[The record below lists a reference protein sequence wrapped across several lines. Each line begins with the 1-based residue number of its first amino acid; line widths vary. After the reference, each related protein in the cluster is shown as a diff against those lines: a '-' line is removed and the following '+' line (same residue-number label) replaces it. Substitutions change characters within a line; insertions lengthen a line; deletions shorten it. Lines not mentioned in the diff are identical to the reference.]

1 MLKTYSLTKDTLLVS
16 SESNIKNSSV
26 VYVYGDEREYIES
39 SEHKYDF
46 KIGNILTFD
55 DQVAYDTMIDQ
66 NDEKSLL
73 VSFLFPA
80 VHEGGHLDNLTT
92 SVVFLVFKNKLII
105 FTKQK
110 LKFIPE
116 LLSNMVLHD
125 VDNFMQE
132 VLLKIMQKDFH
143 VMLDDLRGVKEKI
156 DDLDSEIST
165 SGSLRPT
172 FGDLL
177 TLQKYMIALS
187 TTYGANHKA
196 LDFIKKNFTTIN
208 DIDFTTQKIIDEI
221 YNTSDTMDR
230 IILGYSQYLDYLE
243 NMINNMISY
252 QLNMIMK
259 TLTEISI
266 VLTIPAIIFVF
277 GESMSMARLKN
288 LLIGVFAVLIIS
300 VILSLICWFFSCDAK
315 HICKVFVIPQYDLK
329 QNFFVDLLKGLVLSI
344 I

>member
-55 DQVAYDTMIDQ
+55 DRVAYDTMIDK

-73 VSFLFPA
+73 VSFLFPK
-80 VHEGGHLDNLTT
+80 VHEGGRLDNLTT
-92 SVVFLVFKNKLII
+92 SIVFLVFKNKLII

-116 LLSNMVLHD
+116 LLSNMVLRD
-125 VDNFMQE
+125 VNHFVEE
-132 VLLKIMQKDFH
+132 VLLKIMQKDFYM
-143 VMLDDLRGVKEKI
+143 MLNDLRGVKEKI

-165 SGSLRPT
+165 SGSLKPT

-187 TTYGANHKA
+187 TTYKANHKA
-196 LDFIKKNFTTIN
+196 LDFIKKNFTTID
-208 DIDFTTQKIIDEI
+208 DIDFSTKKIIDDL
-221 YNTSDTMDR
+221 YDTSDTMDR
-230 IILGYSQYLDYLE
+230 IILSYSQYLDKLE

-266 VLTIPAIIFVF
+266 VLTIPAIIFGFWGINVHVPF
-277 GESMSMARLKN
+277 EKSSY
-288 LLIGVFAVLIIS
+288 GVLAVLIIS
-300 VILSLICWFFSCDAK
+300 AILSLICW
-315 HICKVFVIPQYDLK
+315 
-329 QNFFVDLLKGLVLSI
+329 LLMRRKTYL
-344 I
+344 

>member
-1 MLKTYSLTKDTLLVS
+1 MLKTYSLTKNTLLVS

-39 SEHKYDF
+39 FEHRSDF
-46 KIGNILTFD
+46 NIDNILTFD
-55 DQVAYDTMIDQ
+55 DRVAYDTMIDQ

-73 VSFLFPA
+73 VSYLFPEI
-80 VHEGGHLDNLTT
+80 HEGGHLDNLTT

-177 TLQKYMIALS
+177 TLQKHMIALS

-196 LDFIKKNFTTIN
+196 LDFIKKIFTTIN

-266 VLTIPAIIFVF
+266 VLTIPAIIFGFWGVNVDGPF
-277 GESMSMARLKN
+277 EKSSY
-288 LLIGVFAVLIIS
+288 GVFAVLIIS
-300 VILSLICWFFSCDAK
+300 VILSLICWF
-315 HICKVFVIPQYDLK
+315 
-329 QNFFVDLLKGLVLSI
+329 LLRRKTYL
-344 I
+344 

>member
-1 MLKTYSLTKDTLLVS
+1 MLKTYSLTKNTLLVS

-39 SEHKYDF
+39 FEHRSDF
-46 KIGNILTFD
+46 NIDNILTFD
-55 DQVAYDTMIDQ
+55 DRVAYDTMIDQ

-73 VSFLFPA
+73 VSYLFPEI
-80 VHEGGHLDNLTT
+80 HEGGHLDNLTT

-177 TLQKYMIALS
+177 TLQKHMIALS

-208 DIDFTTQKIIDEI
+208 DIDFTTKKIIDEI
-221 YNTSDTMDR
+221 YDTNDTMDR

-266 VLTIPAIIFVF
+266 VLTIPAIIFGFWGIAVNGPF
-277 GESMSMARLKN
+277 EKSSYG
-288 LLIGVFAVLIIS
+288 IFAVLIIS
-300 VILSLICWFFSCDAK
+300 VILSLICWF
-315 HICKVFVIPQYDLK
+315 
-329 QNFFVDLLKGLVLSI
+329 LLRRKTYL
-344 I
+344 

>member
-55 DQVAYDTMIDQ
+55 DQVAYDTIIDQ

-92 SVVFLVFKNKLII
+92 SVVFLVFENKLII

-116 LLSNMVLHD
+116 LLSNMVLRD
-125 VDNFMQE
+125 VDHFVEE
-132 VLLKIMQKDFH
+132 VLLKIMQKDFY
-143 VMLDDLRGVKEKI
+143 VMLNDLRGVKEKI

-172 FGDLL
+172 FSDLL

-187 TTYGANHKA
+187 TTYKANHKA
-196 LDFIKKNFTTIN
+196 LDFIKKNFTTID
-208 DIDFTTQKIIDEI
+208 DIDFSTKKIIDDL
-221 YNTSDTMDR
+221 YDTSDTMDR
-230 IILGYSQYLDYLE
+230 IILGYSQYLDKLE

-266 VLTIPAIIFVF
+266 VLTIPAIIFGFWGINVHVPFEKSSYGVLAVF
-277 GESMSMARLKN
+277 
-288 LLIGVFAVLIIS
+288 IIS
-300 VILSLICWFFSCDAK
+300 AILSLICW
-315 HICKVFVIPQYDLK
+315 
-329 QNFFVDLLKGLVLSI
+329 LLMRRKTYL
-344 I
+344 

>member
-116 LLSNMVLHD
+116 LLSNMVLRD
-125 VDNFMQE
+125 VNNFVEE
-132 VLLKIMQKDFH
+132 VLLKIMQKDFY
-143 VMLDDLRGVKEKI
+143 VMLNDLRGVKEKI

-187 TTYGANHKA
+187 TTYKANHKA
-196 LDFIKKNFTTIN
+196 LDFIKKNITTIDN
-208 DIDFTTQKIIDEI
+208 INFSTKKIIDEL
-221 YNTSDTMDR
+221 YDTSDTMDR
-230 IILGYSQYLDYLE
+230 IILGYSQYLANLE

-266 VLTIPAIIFVF
+266 VLTIPAIIFGFWGINVHVPF
-277 GESMSMARLKN
+277 EKSSY
-288 LLIGVFAVLIIS
+288 GVLAVLIIS
-300 VILSLICWFFSCDAK
+300 AILSLICW
-315 HICKVFVIPQYDLK
+315 
-329 QNFFVDLLKGLVLSI
+329 LLMRRKTYL
-344 I
+344 

>member
-55 DQVAYDTMIDQ
+55 DRVAYDTMIDK

-73 VSFLFPA
+73 VSFLFPE
-80 VHEGGHLDNLTT
+80 VHEGGHLDTLTT

-116 LLSNMVLHD
+116 LLSNMVLRD
-125 VDNFMQE
+125 VNHFVEE
-132 VLLKIMQKDFH
+132 VLLKIMQKDFYM
-143 VMLDDLRGVKEKI
+143 MLNDLRGVKEKI

-165 SGSLRPT
+165 SGSLKPT

-187 TTYGANHKA
+187 TTYKANHKA
-196 LDFIKKNFTTIN
+196 LDFIKKNFTTID
-208 DIDFTTQKIIDEI
+208 DIDFSTK
-221 YNTSDTMDR
+221 
-230 IILGYSQYLDYLE
+230 
-243 NMINNMISY
+243 
-252 QLNMIMK
+252 K
-259 TLTEISI
+259 
-266 VLTIPAIIFVF
+266 
-277 GESMSMARLKN
+277 
-288 LLIGVFAVLIIS
+288 
-300 VILSLICWFFSCDAK
+300 
-315 HICKVFVIPQYDLK
+315 
-329 QNFFVDLLKGLVLSI
+329 
-344 I
+344 

>member
-1 MLKTYSLTKDTLLVS
+1 AFDFQTSQQ
-16 SESNIKNSSV
+16 NQ
-26 VYVYGDEREYIES
+26 REYIES

-55 DQVAYDTMIDQ
+55 DRVAYDTMIDK

-73 VSFLFPA
+73 VSFLFPE
-80 VHEGGHLDNLTT
+80 VHEGGHLDTLTT

-116 LLSNMVLHD
+116 LLSNMVLRD
-125 VDNFMQE
+125 VNHFVEE
-132 VLLKIMQKDFH
+132 VLLKIMQKDFYM
-143 VMLDDLRGVKEKI
+143 MLNDLRGVKEKI

-165 SGSLRPT
+165 SGSLKPT

-187 TTYGANHKA
+187 TTYKANHKA
-196 LDFIKKNFTTIN
+196 LDFIKKNFTTID
-208 DIDFTTQKIIDEI
+208 DIDFSTKKIIDDL
-221 YNTSDTMDR
+221 YDTSDTMDR
-230 IILGYSQYLDYLE
+230 IILSYSQYLDKLE

-266 VLTIPAIIFVF
+266 VLTIPAIIFGFWGINVHVPF
-277 GESMSMARLKN
+277 EKSSY
-288 LLIGVFAVLIIS
+288 GVLAVLIIS
-300 VILSLICWFFSCDAK
+300 AILSLICW
-315 HICKVFVIPQYDLK
+315 
-329 QNFFVDLLKGLVLSI
+329 LLMRRKTYL
-344 I
+344 

>member
-1 MLKTYSLTKDTLLVS
+1 MLKTYSLTKNTLLVS

-39 SEHKYDF
+39 FEHRSDF
-46 KIGNILTFD
+46 NIDNILTFD
-55 DQVAYDTMIDQ
+55 DRVAYDTMIDQ

-73 VSFLFPA
+73 VSYLFPEI
-80 VHEGGHLDNLTT
+80 HEGGHLDNLTT

-266 VLTIPAIIFVF
+266 VLTIPAIIFGFWGIAVDGPF
-277 GESMSMARLKN
+277 EKSSY
-288 LLIGVFAVLIIS
+288 GVFAVLIIS
-300 VILSLICWFFSCDAK
+300 VILSLICWF
-315 HICKVFVIPQYDLK
+315 
-329 QNFFVDLLKGLVLSI
+329 LLRRKTYL
-344 I
+344 

>member
-1 MLKTYSLTKDTLLVS
+1 MLKTYSLTKNTLLVS

-39 SEHKYDF
+39 FEHRSDF
-46 KIGNILTFD
+46 NIDNILTFD
-55 DQVAYDTMIDQ
+55 DRVAYDTMIDQ

-73 VSFLFPA
+73 VSYLFPEI
-80 VHEGGHLDNLTT
+80 HEGGHLDNLTT

-110 LKFIPE
+110 LKFVPE

-177 TLQKYMIALS
+177 TLQKHMIALS

-208 DIDFTTQKIIDEI
+208 DIDFTTQKIVDEI

-266 VLTIPAIIFVF
+266 VLTIPAIIFGFWGIAVDGQF
-277 GESMSMARLKN
+277 EKSSYG
-288 LLIGVFAVLIIS
+288 IFAVLIIS
-300 VILSLICWFFSCDAK
+300 VILSLICWF
-315 HICKVFVIPQYDLK
+315 
-329 QNFFVDLLKGLVLSI
+329 LLRRKTYL
-344 I
+344 

>member
-1 MLKTYSLTKDTLLVS
+1 MLQTYSLTKNTLLVS

-39 SEHKYDF
+39 FENKSDF
-46 KIGNILTFD
+46 EIDNILTFD
-55 DQVAYDTMIDQ
+55 DRVAYDTMIDQ

-73 VSFLFPA
+73 VSFLFPEI
-80 VHEGGHLDNLTT
+80 HEGGHLDNLTT
-92 SVVFLVFKNKLII
+92 SVVFLVLKNKLII

-266 VLTIPAIIFVF
+266 VLTIPAIIFGFWGINVDGPF
-277 GESMSMARLKN
+277 EKSSY
-288 LLIGVFAVLIIS
+288 GVFAVLIIS
-300 VILSLICWFFSCDAK
+300 VLISLICWF
-315 HICKVFVIPQYDLK
+315 
-329 QNFFVDLLKGLVLSI
+329 LLRRKTYS
-344 I
+344 

>member
-1 MLKTYSLTKDTLLVS
+1 MLETYSLTKDTLVVS

-26 VYVYGDEREYIES
+26 VYVYGDEREYIEF
-39 SEHKYDF
+39 SEHKYDL

-73 VSFLFPA
+73 VSFLFPKI
-80 VHEGGHLDNLTT
+80 HEGGHLDNLTT

-105 FTKQK
+105 FTNQK
-110 LKFIPE
+110 LNSISE
-116 LLSNMVLHD
+116 LLSNMVLRD
-125 VDNFMQE
+125 VNNFTEE
-132 VLLKIMQKDFH
+132 VLLKIMQKDFY
-143 VMLDDLRGVKEKI
+143 VMLNDLRGVKEKI

-187 TTYGANHKA
+187 TTYKANHKA
-196 LDFIKKNFTTIN
+196 LDFIKKNFTTID
-208 DIDFTTQKIIDEI
+208 DIDSSTKKIIDEL
-221 YNTSDTMDR
+221 YDTSDTMDR
-230 IILGYSQYLDYLE
+230 IILGYSQYLDNLE
-243 NMINNMISY
+243 NMITNMISY

-266 VLTIPAIIFVF
+266 VLTIPAIIFGFWGINVHVPF
-277 GESMSMARLKN
+277 EKSSY
-288 LLIGVFAVLIIS
+288 GVLAVLIIS
-300 VILSLICWFFSCDAK
+300 ATLSLICW
-315 HICKVFVIPQYDLK
+315 
-329 QNFFVDLLKGLVLSI
+329 LLMRRKTYL
-344 I
+344 

>member
-1 MLKTYSLTKDTLLVS
+1 MLETYSLTKDTLLVS

-39 SEHKYDF
+39 FEHRSDF
-46 KIGNILTFD
+46 NIDNILTFD
-55 DQVAYDTMIDQ
+55 DRVAYDTMIDQ

-73 VSFLFPA
+73 VSFLFPKI
-80 VHEGGHLDNLTT
+80 HEGGHLDNLTT

-132 VLLKIMQKDFH
+132 VLLKIMQKDFY
-143 VMLDDLRGVKEKI
+143 VMLNDLRGVKEKI

-187 TTYGANHKA
+187 TTYKANHKA
-196 LDFIKKNFTTIN
+196 LDFIKKNFTTID
-208 DIDFTTQKIIDEI
+208 DIDSSTKKIIDEL
-221 YNTSDTMDR
+221 YDTSDTMDR
-230 IILGYSQYLDYLE
+230 IILGYSQYLDNLE
-243 NMINNMISY
+243 NMITNMISY

-266 VLTIPAIIFVF
+266 VLTIPAIIFGFWGVNVDGPF
-277 GESMSMARLKN
+277 EKSSY
-288 LLIGVFAVLIIS
+288 GVFAVLIIS
-300 VILSLICWFFSCDAK
+300 VILSLICWF
-315 HICKVFVIPQYDLK
+315 
-329 QNFFVDLLKGLVLSI
+329 LLRRKTYL
-344 I
+344 

>member
-1 MLKTYSLTKDTLLVS
+1 MLQTYSLTKNTLLVS

-39 SEHKYDF
+39 FEHKSDF
-46 KIGNILTFD
+46 NIDNILTFD
-55 DQVAYDTMIDQ
+55 DRVAYDTMIDQ

-73 VSFLFPA
+73 VSFLFPEI
-80 VHEGGHLDNLTT
+80 HEGGHLDNLTT

-177 TLQKYMIALS
+177 TLQKYTIALS

-266 VLTIPAIIFVF
+266 VLTIPAIIFGF
-277 GESMSMARLKN
+277 WGISADGPFEKSSY
-288 LLIGVFAVLIIS
+288 GVFAVLIIS
-300 VILSLICWFFSCDAK
+300 VILSLICWF
-315 HICKVFVIPQYDLK
+315 
-329 QNFFVDLLKGLVLSI
+329 LLRRKTYL
-344 I
+344 

>member
-46 KIGNILTFD
+46 KIGSILTFD
-55 DQVAYDTMIDQ
+55 DRVAYDTMIDK

-73 VSFLFPA
+73 VSFLFPE
-80 VHEGGHLDNLTT
+80 VHEGGHLDTLTT

-116 LLSNMVLHD
+116 LLSNMVLRD
-125 VDNFMQE
+125 VNHFVEE
-132 VLLKIMQKDFH
+132 VLLKIMQKDFYM
-143 VMLDDLRGVKEKI
+143 MLNDLRGVKEKI

-165 SGSLRPT
+165 SGSLKPT

-187 TTYGANHKA
+187 TTYKANHKA
-196 LDFIKKNFTTIN
+196 LDFIKKNFTTID
-208 DIDFTTQKIIDEI
+208 DIDFSTKKIIDDL
-221 YNTSDTMDR
+221 YDTSDTMDR
-230 IILGYSQYLDYLE
+230 IILSYSQYLDKLE

-266 VLTIPAIIFVF
+266 VLTIPAIIFGFWGINVHVPF
-277 GESMSMARLKN
+277 EKSSY
-288 LLIGVFAVLIIS
+288 GVLAVLIIS
-300 VILSLICWFFSCDAK
+300 AILSLICW
-315 HICKVFVIPQYDLK
+315 
-329 QNFFVDLLKGLVLSI
+329 LLMRRKTYL
-344 I
+344 

>member
-1 MLKTYSLTKDTLLVS
+1 MLKTYSLTKDTLSVS

-39 SEHKYDF
+39 FEHKYDC
-46 KIGNILTFD
+46 KIGNILTLD
-55 DQVAYDTMIDQ
+55 DRVTYDTMIDQ

-73 VSFLFPA
+73 VSFLFPE

-116 LLSNMVLHD
+116 LLSNMVLRD
-125 VDNFMQE
+125 ANNFMQE

-143 VMLDDLRGVKEKI
+143 VMLNDLRGVKEKI

-165 SGSLRPT
+165 SGPLRPT
-172 FGDLL
+172 FGNLL
-177 TLQKYMIALS
+177 TLQKYMISLS
-187 TTYGANHKA
+187 TTYDANHKA
-196 LDFIKKNFTTIN
+196 LDFIKKIFTTIN
-208 DIDFTTQKIIDEI
+208 DIDFTTKKIIDEI
-221 YNTSDTMDR
+221 YDTMDR
-230 IILGYSQYLDYLE
+230 IISGYSQYLDDLE
-243 NMINNMISY
+243 DMINNMISY

-266 VLTIPAIIFVF
+266 VLTIPAIIFGFWGINVDVPF
-277 GESMSMARLKN
+277 EKSSY
-288 LLIGVFAVLIIS
+288 GVFAVLIIS
-300 VILSLICWFFSCDAK
+300 VILSLICWF
-315 HICKVFVIPQYDLK
+315 
-329 QNFFVDLLKGLVLSI
+329 LLRRKTYL
-344 I
+344 

>member
-1 MLKTYSLTKDTLLVS
+1 MLKTYYLTKDTLLVS

-39 SEHKYDF
+39 YEHKYDF

-73 VSFLFPA
+73 VSFLFPE

-116 LLSNMVLHD
+116 LLSNMVLRD
-125 VDNFMQE
+125 VNHFVEE
-132 VLLKIMQKDFH
+132 VLLKIMQKDFY
-143 VMLDDLRGVKEKI
+143 VMLNDLRGVKEKI

-165 SGSLRPT
+165 SGRLRPT

-177 TLQKYMIALS
+177 TLQKHMIALS
-187 TTYGANHKA
+187 TTYKTNHKA
-196 LDFIKKNFTTIN
+196 LDFIKKNFTTID
-208 DIDFTTQKIIDEI
+208 DIDFSTKKIIDEL
-221 YNTSDTMDR
+221 YDTSDTMDR
-230 IILGYSQYLDYLE
+230 IILGYSQYLANLD

-266 VLTIPAIIFVF
+266 VLTIPTIIFGFWGINVHVPF
-277 GESMSMARLKN
+277 EKSSYG
-288 LLIGVFAVLIIS
+288 LLAVLIIS
-300 VILSLICWFFSCDAK
+300 AILSLICW
-315 HICKVFVIPQYDLK
+315 
-329 QNFFVDLLKGLVLSI
+329 LLMRRKTYL
-344 I
+344 

>member
-1 MLKTYSLTKDTLLVS
+1 MLKTYSLTKNTLLVS

-39 SEHKYDF
+39 FEHKSDF
-46 KIGNILTFD
+46 NIDNILAFD
-55 DQVAYDTMIDQ
+55 DRVAYDTMIDQ

-73 VSFLFPA
+73 VSFLFPEI
-80 VHEGGHLDNLTT
+80 HEGGHLDNLTT

-125 VDNFMQE
+125 IDNFMQE
-132 VLLKIMQKDFH
+132 VLLKIMQTDFH

-230 IILGYSQYLDYLE
+230 IILGYSQYLDHLE

-266 VLTIPAIIFVF
+266 VLTIPAIIFGFWGINVDGPF
-277 GESMSMARLKN
+277 EKSTY
-288 LLIGVFAVLIIS
+288 GVFAVLIIS
-300 VILSLICWFFSCDAK
+300 VILSLICWF
-315 HICKVFVIPQYDLK
+315 
-329 QNFFVDLLKGLVLSI
+329 LLRRKTYL
-344 I
+344 

>member
-1 MLKTYSLTKDTLLVS
+1 MLKTYSLTKDTLSVS

-39 SEHKYDF
+39 FEHKYDF
-46 KIGNILTFD
+46 KIGNILTLD
-55 DQVAYDTMIDQ
+55 DRVAYDTMIDQ

-73 VSFLFPA
+73 VSFLFPE

-116 LLSNMVLHD
+116 LLSNTVLRD
-125 VDNFMQE
+125 ANNFMQE

-143 VMLDDLRGVKEKI
+143 VMLNDLRGVKEKI
-156 DDLDSEIST
+156 DDLDSEISA
-165 SGSLRPT
+165 SGPLRPT
-172 FGDLL
+172 FGNLL
-177 TLQKYMIALS
+177 TLQKYMISLS
-187 TTYGANHKA
+187 TTYDANHKA

-208 DIDFTTQKIIDEI
+208 DIDFTIKKIIDEI
-221 YNTSDTMDR
+221 YDTMDR
-230 IILGYSQYLDYLE
+230 TISGYSQYLDDLE
-243 NMINNMISY
+243 DMINNMISY

-266 VLTIPAIIFVF
+266 VLTIPAIIFGFWGINVDVPF
-277 GESMSMARLKN
+277 EKSSY
-288 LLIGVFAVLIIS
+288 GVFAVLIIS
-300 VILSLICWFFSCDAK
+300 VILSLICWF
-315 HICKVFVIPQYDLK
+315 
-329 QNFFVDLLKGLVLSI
+329 LLRRKTYL
-344 I
+344 

>member
-1 MLKTYSLTKDTLLVS
+1 MLKTYSLTKNTLLVS

-39 SEHKYDF
+39 FEHKSDF
-46 KIGNILTFD
+46 NIDNILTFD
-55 DQVAYDTMIDQ
+55 DRVAYDTMIDQ

-73 VSFLFPA
+73 VSYLFPEI
-80 VHEGGHLDNLTT
+80 HEGGHLDNLTT

-208 DIDFTTQKIIDEI
+208 DIDFTTQKIVDEI

-266 VLTIPAIIFVF
+266 VLTIPAIIFGFWGIAVDGQF
-277 GESMSMARLKN
+277 EKSSYG
-288 LLIGVFAVLIIS
+288 IFAVLIIS
-300 VILSLICWFFSCDAK
+300 VILSLICWF
-315 HICKVFVIPQYDLK
+315 
-329 QNFFVDLLKGLVLSI
+329 LLRRKTYL
-344 I
+344 

>member
-1 MLKTYSLTKDTLLVS
+1 MLETYSLTKDTLLVS

-26 VYVYGDEREYIES
+26 VYVYGDEREYIEF
-39 SEHKYDF
+39 SEHKYDL

-55 DQVAYDTMIDQ
+55 DQVAYDTMIDR

-73 VSFLFPA
+73 VSFLFPKIQ
-80 VHEGGHLDNLTT
+80 EGGHLDNLTT

-110 LKFIPE
+110 LNSISE
-116 LLSNMVLHD
+116 LLSNMVLRD
-125 VDNFMQE
+125 VNHFVEE
-132 VLLKIMQKDFH
+132 VLLKIMQKDFY
-143 VMLDDLRGVKEKI
+143 VMLNDLHGVKEKI

-187 TTYGANHKA
+187 TTYKANHKA
-196 LDFIKKNFTTIN
+196 LDFIKKNFTNID
-208 DIDFTTQKIIDEI
+208 DIDFSTKKLIDEL
-221 YNTSDTMDR
+221 YDTSDTMDR
-230 IILGYSQYLDYLE
+230 IILGYSQYLDNLGD
-243 NMINNMISY
+243 MINNMISY

-266 VLTIPAIIFVF
+266 VLTIPAIIFSFWGINAHVPF
-277 GESMSMARLKN
+277 ENSSY
-288 LLIGVFAVLIIS
+288 GVLAVLIIS
-300 VILSLICWFFSCDAK
+300 ATLSLICW
-315 HICKVFVIPQYDLK
+315 
-329 QNFFVDLLKGLVLSI
+329 LLMRRKTYL
-344 I
+344 

>member
-1 MLKTYSLTKDTLLVS
+1 MLKTYSLTKNTLLVS
-16 SESNIKNSSV
+16 SESNIENSSV

-39 SEHKYDF
+39 YEHKYDF

-55 DQVAYDTMIDQ
+55 DQVAYDTIIDQ

-73 VSFLFPA
+73 VSFLFPKI
-80 VHEGGHLDNLTT
+80 HEGGHLDNLMT

-116 LLSNMVLHD
+116 LLSNMVLRD
-125 VDNFMQE
+125 VNHFVEE

-156 DDLDSEIST
+156 DDLDSKIST

-187 TTYGANHKA
+187 TTYKANHKA
-196 LDFIKKNFTTIN
+196 LDFIKKNFTTID
-208 DIDFTTQKIIDEI
+208 DIDFSAKKIIDEL
-221 YNTSDTMDR
+221 YDTSDTMDR
-230 IILGYSQYLDYLE
+230 IILGYSQYLDNLA

-266 VLTIPAIIFVF
+266 VLTIPAMIFGFWGINVHVPF
-277 GESMSMARLKN
+277 EKSSY
-288 LLIGVFAVLIIS
+288 GVLAVLIIS
-300 VILSLICWFFSCDAK
+300 AILSLICWF
-315 HICKVFVIPQYDLK
+315 
-329 QNFFVDLLKGLVLSI
+329 LLRRKTYL
-344 I
+344 

>member
-1 MLKTYSLTKDTLLVS
+1 MLQTYSLTKNTLLVS

-26 VYVYGDEREYIES
+26 VYVYGDERAYIES
-39 SEHKYDF
+39 FEHKSDF
-46 KIGNILTFD
+46 NIDNILTFD
-55 DQVAYDTMIDQ
+55 DRVAYDTMIDQ

-73 VSFLFPA
+73 VSFLFPKI
-80 VHEGGHLDNLTT
+80 HEGGHLDNLTT

-266 VLTIPAIIFVF
+266 VLTIPAIIFGFLGIAVDGPF
-277 GESMSMARLKN
+277 EKSSY
-288 LLIGVFAVLIIS
+288 GVFAVLIIS
-300 VILSLICWFFSCDAK
+300 VILSLICWF
-315 HICKVFVIPQYDLK
+315 
-329 QNFFVDLLKGLVLSI
+329 LLRRKTYL
-344 I
+344 

>member
-1 MLKTYSLTKDTLLVS
+1 MLKTYSLTKNTLLVS

-39 SEHKYDF
+39 FEHKSDF
-46 KIGNILTFD
+46 NIDNILTFD
-55 DQVAYDTMIDQ
+55 DRVAYDTMIDQ

-73 VSFLFPA
+73 VSFLFPEI
-80 VHEGGHLDNLTT
+80 HEGGHLDNLTT
-92 SVVFLVFKNKLII
+92 SVVFLVFKNKLLI

-266 VLTIPAIIFVF
+266 VLTIPAIIFGF
-277 GESMSMARLKN
+277 WG
-288 LLIGVFAVLIIS
+288 IAVDGPFEKAS
-300 VILSLICWFFSCDAK
+300 
-315 HICKVFVIPQYDLK
+315 
-329 QNFFVDLLKGLVLSI
+329 
-344 I
+344 

>member
-1 MLKTYSLTKDTLLVS
+1 MLKTYSLTKNTLLVS

-39 SEHKYDF
+39 FEHKSDF
-46 KIGNILTFD
+46 NIDNILAFD
-55 DQVAYDTMIDQ
+55 DRVAYDTMIDQ

-73 VSFLFPA
+73 VSFLFPEI
-80 VHEGGHLDNLTT
+80 HEGGHLDNLTT

-143 VMLDDLRGVKEKI
+143 LMLDDLRGVKEKI

-165 SGSLRPT
+165 SGSLKPT

-230 IILGYSQYLDYLE
+230 IILGYSQYLDHLE

-266 VLTIPAIIFVF
+266 VLTIPAIIFGFWGINVDGPF
-277 GESMSMARLKN
+277 EKSTY
-288 LLIGVFAVLIIS
+288 GVFAVLIIS
-300 VILSLICWFFSCDAK
+300 VILSLICWFFLRRK
-315 HICKVFVIPQYDLK
+315 TYL
-329 QNFFVDLLKGLVLSI
+329 
-344 I
+344 

>member
-1 MLKTYSLTKDTLLVS
+1 MLKTYSLTKNTLLVS

-39 SEHKYDF
+39 FEHRSDF
-46 KIGNILTFD
+46 NIDNILTFD

-73 VSFLFPA
+73 VSFLFPEI
-80 VHEGGHLDNLTT
+80 HEGGHLDNLTT

-208 DIDFTTQKIIDEI
+208 DIDFTTKKIIDEI

-266 VLTIPAIIFVF
+266 VLTIPAIIFGFWGINVDGPF
-277 GESMSMARLKN
+277 EKSSY
-288 LLIGVFAVLIIS
+288 GVFAVLIIS
-300 VILSLICWFFSCDAK
+300 VLISLICWF
-315 HICKVFVIPQYDLK
+315 
-329 QNFFVDLLKGLVLSI
+329 LLRRKTYL
-344 I
+344 

>member
-1 MLKTYSLTKDTLLVS
+1 MLKTYYLTKDTLLVS

-39 SEHKYDF
+39 YEHKYDF

-73 VSFLFPA
+73 VSFLFPKI
-80 VHEGGHLDNLTT
+80 HEGGHLDNLTT

-165 SGSLRPT
+165 SGRLRPT

-177 TLQKYMIALS
+177 TLQKHMIALS
-187 TTYGANHKA
+187 TTYKANHKA
-196 LDFIKKNFTTIN
+196 LDFIKKNFTTID
-208 DIDFTTQKIIDEI
+208 DIDFSTKKIIDEL
-221 YNTSDTMDR
+221 YDTSDTMDR
-230 IILGYSQYLDYLE
+230 IILGYSQYLANLD

-266 VLTIPAIIFVF
+266 VLTIPAIVF
-277 GESMSMARLKN
+277 GFWGINVHVPFEKSSY
-288 LLIGVFAVLIIS
+288 GVLAVLIIS
-300 VILSLICWFFSCDAK
+300 AILSLICWFLMRRK
-315 HICKVFVIPQYDLK
+315 TYL
-329 QNFFVDLLKGLVLSI
+329 
-344 I
+344 

>member
-1 MLKTYSLTKDTLLVS
+1 MLKTYSLTKNTLLVS

-39 SEHKYDF
+39 FEHKSDF
-46 KIGNILTFD
+46 NIDNILTFD
-55 DQVAYDTMIDQ
+55 DRVAYDTMIDQ

-73 VSFLFPA
+73 VSYLFPEI
-80 VHEGGHLDNLTT
+80 HEGGHLDNLTT

-208 DIDFTTQKIIDEI
+208 DIDFTTQKIVDEI

-266 VLTIPAIIFVF
+266 VLTIPAIIFGFWGIAVNGPF
-277 GESMSMARLKN
+277 EKSSYG
-288 LLIGVFAVLIIS
+288 IFAVLIIS
-300 VILSLICWFFSCDAK
+300 VILSLICWF
-315 HICKVFVIPQYDLK
+315 
-329 QNFFVDLLKGLVLSI
+329 LLRRKTYL
-344 I
+344 

>member
-16 SESNIKNSSV
+16 PESHIKNSPV

-39 SEHKYDF
+39 LEHKYNL

-55 DQVAYDTMIDQ
+55 DRVAYDTMIDQ

-73 VSFLFPA
+73 VSFLFPE

-92 SVVFLVFKNKLII
+92 PVVFLVFKNKLII

-110 LKFIPE
+110 LEFIPE
-116 LLSNMVLHD
+116 LLSNMVLRD
-125 VDNFMQE
+125 VNNFTEE

-143 VMLDDLRGVKEKI
+143 VMLNNLRGVKEII

-165 SGSLRPT
+165 SGPLRPT
-172 FGDLL
+172 FGHLL
-177 TLQKYMIALS
+177 TLQKYMITLS

-208 DIDFTTQKIIDEI
+208 DIDFTTKKIIDEI
-221 YNTSDTMDR
+221 YDTNDTMDR
-230 IILGYSQYLDYLE
+230 IILSYGQYLDDLE
-243 NMINNMISY
+243 AMINNMISY
-252 QLNMIMK
+252 QLNIIMK

-266 VLTIPAIIFVF
+266 VLTIPALIFGFWGINVDVPF
-277 GESMSMARLKN
+277 EKSSY
-288 LLIGVFAVLIIS
+288 GVFAVLIIS
-300 VILSLICWFFSCDAK
+300 VILSLICWFWMRRK
-315 HICKVFVIPQYDLK
+315 KYL
-329 QNFFVDLLKGLVLSI
+329 
-344 I
+344 

>member
-1 MLKTYSLTKDTLLVS
+1 MLKTYSLTKNTLLVS
-16 SESNIKNSSV
+16 SESNIENSSV

-39 SEHKYDF
+39 FEHRSDF
-46 KIGNILTFD
+46 NIDNILTFD
-55 DQVAYDTMIDQ
+55 DRVAYDTMIDQ

-73 VSFLFPA
+73 VSFLFPEI
-80 VHEGGHLDNLTT
+80 HEGGHLDNLTT

-187 TTYGANHKA
+187 TTYKANHKA
-196 LDFIKKNFTTIN
+196 LDFIKKNFTTID
-208 DIDFTTQKIIDEI
+208 DIDFSTKKIIDDL
-221 YNTSDTMDR
+221 YDTSDTMDR
-230 IILGYSQYLDYLE
+230 IILGYSQYLANLE

-266 VLTIPAIIFVF
+266 VLTIPAIIFGFWGINVHVPF
-277 GESMSMARLKN
+277 EKSSY
-288 LLIGVFAVLIIS
+288 GVFAVLTIS
-300 VILSLICWFFSCDAK
+300 AILSLICWFWMRRK
-315 HICKVFVIPQYDLK
+315 TYL
-329 QNFFVDLLKGLVLSI
+329 
-344 I
+344 